1 MHTTLAFSAL
11 PLFAG
16 ALLSDWAYAQTE
28 QVQWTNFAAW
38 LIAGGL
44 LMAGLALL
52 WGVVD
57 TLRRRAAQRGSGW
70 LPMMLL
76 LAAFVIGVVN
86 ALVHAQ
92 DAWAAMPN
100 GLVLSVGRLPARGR
114 GLCHGPGRRTP
125 EGGMTARRPWAPRI
139 GAAAAA
145 GAVTVAACAAWTA
158 VAFAQQGK
166 RFAATAVG
174 PDAANPDLPPPQRG
188 LLPKMKI
195 ANPAPWGDR
204 RPVVPQGWTVSAV
217 ATELQIPRQTLVLP
231 NGDILVAEGKGKS
244 APPAAPEGLHRRCH
258 QIQGHDQGE
267 GRRSA
272 DGCCATPTE
281 TASTKVAGSTPRT

>member
-1 MHTTLAFSAL
+1 MHATLAFSAL

-57 TLRRRAAQRGSGW
+57 MLRRRAAQRGSGW

-92 DAWAAMPN
+92 DAWAAMPS
-100 GLVLSVGRLPARGR
+100 GLVLSVAVFLLVAAASVM
-114 GLCHGPGRRTP
+114 GLVA
-125 EGGMTARRPWAPRI
+125 ARRR
-139 GAAAAA
+139 
-145 GAVTVAACAAWTA
+145 VA
-158 VAFAQQGK
+158 
-166 RFAATAVG
+166 
-174 PDAANPDLPPPQRG
+174 
-188 LLPKMKI
+188 
-195 ANPAPWGDR
+195 
-204 RPVVPQGWTVSAV
+204 
-217 ATELQIPRQTLVLP
+217 
-231 NGDILVAEGKGKS
+231 
-244 APPAAPEGLHRRCH
+244 
-258 QIQGHDQGE
+258 
-267 GRRSA
+267 
-272 DGCCATPTE
+272 
-281 TASTKVAGSTPRT
+281 